1 LEKIEM
7 KKTLVAVAAM
17 AAVTGAMAQATIY
30 GVIDQAYNVTKS
42 SGGPAGAGVQSSTK
56 TSFGASQMGQS
67 LLGVKGSEDMGNGM
81 KASYLYEFGLAT
93 DTSATPTNRQ
103 SYVGLSGGFGAFR
116 IGKQYSQAFNNS
128 VAADPLGATGAPGNP
143 YLAVLVSDNGSE
155 SPLRQDKGIQY
166 DLPSFVPGLGI
177 TFTKIF
183 AGANAAATNAG
194 STTET
199 NGIKTGDGQGFA
211 INYAVGA
218 FYAGLTS
225 DTVTN
230 TGVTGPAND
239 DSIAAV
245 RGVSPA
251 YGATSVIFIAASTTA
266 KKKTTTTTL
275 TYDLGVA
282 KVSYNNVKASVGA
295 DKASVNM
302 YGVNIPM
309 GAATLLFT
317 SSTGKSDSTTDYT
330 IKGMQYGANYALSK
344 RTTTYLHVGNHTVT
358 PVAAPTLA
366 SKTQGYSLG
375 LMHAF

>member
-1 LEKIEM
+1 M

-17 AAVTGAMAQATIY
+17 AAVTGAMADGATLY

-42 SGGPAGAGVQSSTK
+42 SGGSAGVGVQSSTK

-81 KASYLYEFGLAT
+81 KASYLYEFGLST

-103 SYVGLSGGFGAFR
+103 SFVGLSGGFGAIR

-128 VAADPLGATGAPGNP
+128 VAADPLGATGAPGGI
-143 YLAVLVSDNGSE
+143 YLAGLVSDNGSE

-177 TFTKIF
+177 TITKIF
-183 AGANAAATNAG
+183 AGANAAATNSG
-194 STTET
+194 SSTET

-211 INYAVGA
+211 INYSAGA

-230 TGVTGPAND
+230 TGVVGPAND

-245 RGVSPA
+245 RGTTPA
-251 YGATSVIFIAASTTA
+251 FAATNLTLIAASTTA

-275 TYDLGVA
+275 TYDLGSA
-282 KVSYNNVKASVGA
+282 KVSYNTIKASVGA
-295 DKASVNM
+295 DSASTTM
-302 YGVNIPM
+302 YGLSVPL
-309 GAATLLFT
+309 GAVTLLLNT
-317 SSTGKSDSTTDYT
+317 ATGKSDSTTDYKL
-330 IKGMQYGANYALSK
+330 KGSQYGANYALSK
-344 RTTTYLHVGNHTVT
+344 RTTAYFHSGNHTLT
-358 PVAAPTLA
+358 PTATPTALI
-366 SKTQGYSLG
+366 KVQGYSLG